1 MNGRYASQ
9 PQLPVPQDD
18 GTTRPM
24 STPRI
29 SLARPAAAFYQV
41 REGDRL
47 DLLARTVF
55 DDTTAWWA
63 LADTNPQTDPL
74 ALERTGTT
82 LAVPGA

>member
-1 MNGRYASQ
+1 MNGRYTDQ
-9 PQLPVPQDD
+9 PQVQVPQDD
-18 GTTRPM
+18 GTTRPL
-24 STPRI
+24 STPRV
-29 SLARPAAAFYQV
+29 SVPLAAAAEYRV

-63 LADTNPQTDPL
+63 LADANPQADPL